1 MDVADAGNVLKRQ
14 TLSNE
19 WLYVPIDKDTTKFP
33 AESAMRLKT
42 V

>member
-19 WLYVPIDKDTTKFP
+19 WLYVPLDKDVLICILT
-33 AESAMRLKT
+33 ESMLLRF
-42 V
+42 